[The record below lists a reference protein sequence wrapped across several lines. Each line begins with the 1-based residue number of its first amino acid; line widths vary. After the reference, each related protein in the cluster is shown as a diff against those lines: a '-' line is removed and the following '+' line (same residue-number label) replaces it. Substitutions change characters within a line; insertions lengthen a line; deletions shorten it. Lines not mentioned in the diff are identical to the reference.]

1 MAKKTAGRLAGLA
14 ALAAAAYMA
23 SKGKGE
29 AKAGGKEA
37 LDSTDTAEA
46 KESAAIRSDIANQK
60 MRDADTGDFM
70 SRRLNRVDTDDG
82 LAYSTNNLS
91 PMSSPAKVARS
102 EKAPSAPATKAPAIG
117 GPTPT
122 RAPGGVGKRGGVS
135 VGTGS
140 GGGRGAA
147 AGEEAAYRDTGD
159 AMSRRMSA
167 IPADTSDAVSRRK
180 NVEETATSS
189 PVDETKLSANER
201 TKRQIEKNL
210 AGARSG
216 SSATDTRSANERM
229 REAIG
234 MKKGG
239 AVKKMASG
247 GMTSQRGD
255 GIASKGKTR
264 CKMY

>member
-1 MAKKTAGRLAGLA
+1 MAKKSTGRLAGLA

-29 AKAGGKEA
+29 GKGEAKADTKADTTSKAESKE
-37 LDSTDTAEA
+37 
-46 KESAAIRSDIANQK
+46 
-60 MRDADTGDFM
+60 DAGDTGDFL

-91 PMSSPAKVARS
+91 PMSSPASVARS

-117 GPTPT
+117 GPTPS
-122 RAPGGVGKRGGVS
+122 RDPGGVGKRGGVS

-147 AGEEAAYRDTGD
+147 AGEEAAYRASRDTGD

-189 PVDETKLSANER
+189 PVDETKLSLSER
-201 TKRQIEKNL
+201 LKLSRER
-210 AGARSG
+210 ARSG
-216 SSATDTRSANERM
+216 SGQTDTRSVNERF
-229 REAIG
+229 AG

-239 AVKKMASG
+239 KVKKMASG
-247 GMTSQRGD
+247 GMTSSSSSRGD

>member
-1 MAKKTAGRLAGLA
+1 
-14 ALAAAAYMA
+14 
-23 SKGKGE
+23 
-29 AKAGGKEA
+29 
-37 LDSTDTAEA
+37 
-46 KESAAIRSDIANQK
+46 
-60 MRDADTGDFM
+60 M
-70 SRRLNRVDTDDG
+70 SRRLKTNQETGETYTTD
-82 LAYSTNNLS
+82 NLS

-189 PVDETKLSANER
+189 PVDETKLSLSER
-201 TKRQIEKNL
+201 LKLSRER
-210 AGARSG
+210 ARSG
-216 SSATDTRSANERM
+216 SGQTDTRSVNERL
-229 REAIG
+229 AG

>member
-1 MAKKTAGRLAGLA
+1 MAKKSTGRLAGLA
-14 ALAAAAYMA
+14 ALAATAYMLNKG
-23 SKGKGE
+23 KGKGE
-29 AKAGGKEA
+29 SKS
-37 LDSTDTAEA
+37 DA
-46 KESAAIRSDIANQK
+46 KEPTASKAEPK
-60 MRDADTGDFM
+60 EDAVDTGDFL
-70 SRRLNRVDTDDG
+70 SRRLKTNQETGETYTTD
-82 LAYSTNNLS
+82 NLS
-91 PMSSPAKVARS
+91 PMSSPASVARS
-102 EKAPSAPATKAPAIG
+102 EKAPSASAAKAPATG
-117 GPTPT
+117 GPTPS

-147 AGEEAAYRDTGD
+147 AGEEAAYRASRDTGD

-189 PVDETKLSANER
+189 PVDETKLSLSER
-201 TKRQIEKNL
+201 LKLSRER
-210 AGARSG
+210 ARSG
-216 SSATDTRSANERM
+216 SGQTDTRSVNERF
-229 REAIG
+229 AG
-234 MKKGG
+234 LKKGG

-247 GMTSQRGD
+247 GMTSKRGD